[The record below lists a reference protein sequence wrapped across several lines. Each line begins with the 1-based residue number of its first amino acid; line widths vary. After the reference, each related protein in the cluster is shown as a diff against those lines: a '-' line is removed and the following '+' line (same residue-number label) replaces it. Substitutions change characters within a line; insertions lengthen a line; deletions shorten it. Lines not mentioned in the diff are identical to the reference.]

1 MATRT
6 VGADTANENPA
17 QEIFEIATELQVLC
31 SRIRSLAGGI
41 DDAADHLM
49 HGPNPTALESVCNFA
64 VLIEREAA
72 EAGGIGERIEVL
84 AMDLKRGA

>member
-1 MATRT
+1 LTTQPITR
-6 VGADTANENPA
+6 A
-17 QEIFEIATELQVLC
+17 
-31 SRIRSLAGGI
+31 R
-41 DDAADHLM
+41 
-49 HGPNPTALESVCNFA
+49 PNPTALESVCNFA